1 MASIFNA
8 YLNLDKIEKSKI
20 IKGKKGNYLPISG
33 VLNDEIDQFGYQGS
47 ITIGQSKEERA
58 TKDKKVYLSNIKVAW
73 TNGINV
79 PAAPREDNQSSGD
92 DTVGH
97 RPPGI
102 VPQVEEDDLPF

>member
-8 YLNLDKIEKSKI
+8 YLNLDKIDKSKI

-33 VLNDEIDQFGYQGS
+33 VLNDEIDQFGYQGG

-58 TKDKKVYLSNIKVAW
+58 AKVKKVYLSNVKVAW

-79 PAAPREDNQSSGD
+79 PAAPREDDQSSGGNA
-92 DTVGH
+92 VGNGS
-97 RPPGI
+97 PSVAIQP
-102 VPQVEEDDLPF
+102 EEDDLPF